1 MASRTE
7 VLVIGGGSTGT
18 GVARDLAMRGVDV
31 TLVEKGN
38 LTHGT
43 TGRMHGLLH
52 SGGRYAVSDQ
62 ESARECIAENDV
74 LREIAGHCIEETG
87 GLFVKRP
94 EDSEAYFERK
104 LEACAECSIPA
115 DVLSAEEARAE
126 EPYLATDIDRA
137 IRVPDAA
144 IDPFRLCVANA
155 KSTIDHGGRIET
167 HTEVTDVLVEGGE
180 VVGVE
185 LRHES
190 GPGARTHGVGG
201 ETERIH
207 ADHVVNATGAWAGE
221 IGALA
226 GVEIE
231 VRPSKGVMTVMNCR
245 QVDTVINR
253 CQPKG
258 DADIIVPHE
267 TAAILG
273 TTDVEVDDPESYPEE
288 QWEVDLVIDE
298 LSKLVPILADA
309 RTLRSF
315 WGVRPL
321 YEPPDTGTE
330 DPTDITRQYFLLDH
344 ARRDGLPGLTSIV
357 GGKLTTYRLM
367 AEEIGD
373 HVCSLLGVSEPCRTD
388 EVPLPGSEDEAVIEA
403 AMEQFELRSPIA
415 RRSTQRLGSRTDEV
429 LSKCD
434 PNPVVCECEAVTR
447 AEVRDAIEESGTD
460 LNAVRIRTRASMGT
474 CQGGFCCH
482 RMANELHPSYEEPTV
497 TEALDELY
505 QERFTGQRHALWG
518 EQLSQAMLTYAVHAT
533 TMNRDRDPAAS
544 DATIAFEQFDA
555 GPQRSEEVTDG
566 NRE

>member
-1 MASRTE
+1 MAARTE

-62 ESARECIAENDV
+62 ESARECVVENQV
-74 LREIAGHCIEETG
+74 LREIAGHCIEDTG

-94 EDSEAYFERK
+94 EDTEAYFERK
-104 LEACAECSIPA
+104 LAGCRECDIPA
-115 DVLSAEEARAE
+115 EVLSGAKARE
-126 EPYLATDIDRA
+126 REPYLATDIDKA
-137 IRVPDAA
+137 IAVPDAA

-155 KSTIDHGGRIET
+155 KSAIEHGGRIET
-167 HTEVTDVLVEGGE
+167 HAEVTDILVEGGE
-180 VVGVE
+180 VVGAE

-190 GPGARTHGVGG
+190 GSGTRTHGAGG
-201 ETERIH
+201 EIERIH
-207 ADHVVNATGAWAGE
+207 AEHVINATGAWAGE
-221 IGALA
+221 IGAMA

-258 DADIIVPHE
+258 DADIVVPHE

-273 TTDVEVDDPESYPEE
+273 TTDEEVDDPAEYPEA
-288 QWEVDLVIDE
+288 QWEVDLVIEE
-298 LSKLVPILADA
+298 LSKLIPILEDA

-344 ARRDGLPGLTSIV
+344 GERDDLPGLSSIV

-367 AEEIGD
+367 AEEISD
-373 HVCSLLGVSEPCRTD
+373 HVCSILGISEPCRTD
-388 EVPLPGSEDEAVIEA
+388 EVPLPGSEDEAVIAE
-403 AMEQFELRSPIA
+403 AMERFGLRSPIA
-415 RRSTQRLGSRTDEV
+415 RRSAQRLGSRTDDV
-429 LSKCD
+429 LSRCD
-434 PNPVVCECEAVTR
+434 PNPVLCECEAVTR
-447 AEVRDAIEESGTD
+447 AEVRDAIDEAGTD
-460 LNAVRIRTRASMGT
+460 LNAVRLRTRASMGN

-482 RMANELHPSYEEPTV
+482 RMANELHPAYNEPTV
-497 TEALDELY
+497 TAALDELY
-505 QERFTGQRHALWG
+505 QERFKGQRHALWG
-518 EQLSQAMLTYAVHAT
+518 EQLSQAMLTHALHAT
-533 TMNRDRDPAAS
+533 TMNRDREPA
-544 DATIAFEQFDA
+544 DADEPIDFEQFDV
-555 GPQRSEEVTDG
+555 GSDRTGEVADG
-566 NRE
+566 DRE